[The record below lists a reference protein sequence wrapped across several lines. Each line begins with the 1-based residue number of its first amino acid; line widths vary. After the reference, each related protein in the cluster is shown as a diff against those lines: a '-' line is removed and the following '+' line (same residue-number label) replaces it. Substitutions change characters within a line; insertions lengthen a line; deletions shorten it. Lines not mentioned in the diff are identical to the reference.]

1 MRTLVTGAAGQ
12 LGRATRLALEERGWP
27 CVALTRAELDVADQD
42 AVGPALAEHR
52 PELIVHAASWTD
64 VDGAET
70 ETEAARRINEDG
82 PRNLARAA
90 AALDVPP
97 RLISVSTDFVFDGEA
112 DRPYVESDPTGPV
125 QAYGETKLA
134 GERAALAAHP
144 DGTWVVRTAWLYDAG
159 EANFPALIRRLAA
172 DRDRIR
178 VVEDQTG
185 SPTFAGHLAPALL
198 DLVATCPPDVYHLAG
213 SGGATRREW
222 AEAVIDACGL
232 SCVVDP
238 ATSDEFPTPAR
249 RPRYSVLG
257 TEHAD
262 APRLPP
268 WREGVSAC
276 FVGYGA

>member
-12 LGRATRLALEERGWP
+12 LGRATRAVLEERGWP
-27 CVALTRAELDVADQD
+27 SVALTRADLDVADAD
-42 AVGPALAEHR
+42 AVVAALAEHR
-52 PELIVHAASWTD
+52 PEVIVHAASWTD

-70 ETEAARRINEDG
+70 DPEGARRVNEDG

-90 AALDVPP
+90 AAMETPP

-125 QAYGETKLA
+125 QEYGATKLA
-134 GERAALAAHP
+134 GERAALAEHP
-144 DGTWVVRTAWLYDAG
+144 DGTWIVRTAWLYDAG
-159 EANFPALIRRLAA
+159 DANFPALIRRLAA

-178 VVEDQTG
+178 VVDDQTG
-185 SPTFAGHLAPALL
+185 SPTYAGHLAPALL
-198 DLVATCPPDVYHLAG
+198 DLVGTCPPGVYHLAG
-213 SGGATRREW
+213 SGSATRREW
-222 AEAVIDACGL
+222 AQAVIEATGL
-232 SCVVDP
+232 DCIADP

-257 TEHAD
+257 TEHPD
-262 APRLPP
+262 APLLPG

-276 FVGYGA
+276 FVGYAA

>member
-12 LGRATRLALEERGWP
+12 LGRATRLVLEERGWP
-27 CVALTRAELDVADQD
+27 YVALTRADLDVADPD
-42 AVGPALAEHR
+42 AVAAALADHR
-52 PELIVHAASWTD
+52 PEVIVHAASWTD

-70 ETEAARRINEDG
+70 DPEGARRVNDDG

-90 AALDVPP
+90 AALDAPP

-125 QAYGETKLA
+125 QEYGATKLA
-134 GERAALAAHP
+134 GERAALAEHP
-144 DGTWVVRTAWLYDAG
+144 GGTWVVRTAWLYDAG

-178 VVEDQTG
+178 VVDDQTG

-198 DLVATCPPDVYHLAG
+198 DLVTACAPGVYHLAG

-222 AEAVIDACGL
+222 AQAVIEATGL
-232 SCVVDP
+232 DCSVDP

-257 TEHAD
+257 TERPD
-262 APRLPP
+262 APRLPD

-276 FVGYGA
+276 FVGYAA